1 MSVYVHPQGICDSPT
16 VGDGTRIWAFAHV
29 LAGARIGRD
38 VNICDQVFVENDV
51 TIGDRV
57 TIKCGVQ
64 VWDGVHLG
72 DDVFVGPNVTF
83 TNDPF
88 PRSKAWPEQYTRT
101 QVLAGASLGGGA
113 VILPGVTIGRRAM
126 VGAGAVVTK
135 DVPANAIV
143 VGNPARIVGY
153 VDAADARLPGLPA
166 AAVTASQISGAVETP
181 LYRVTIASD
190 IRGSLA
196 AIEFDQLPFRPQR
209 FFTVYDV
216 PSKDVRGMH
225 AHRSCEQFL
234 VALAGSVTCLV
245 DDGSRRQTYLLDDP
259 GVGLYMPALTWGTQY
274 GYAPGTILVVF
285 ASHPYDPDDYLR
297 DYDEF
302 VRQVQRT

>member
-38 VNICDQVFVENDV
+38 VNICDQVFVENDM

-101 QVLAGASLGGGA
+101 QVLAGASLGGG
-113 VILPGVTIGRRAM
+113 R
-126 VGAGAVVTK
+126 
-135 DVPANAIV
+135 
-143 VGNPARIVGY
+143 
-153 VDAADARLPGLPA
+153 
-166 AAVTASQISGAVETP
+166 
-181 LYRVTIASD
+181 
-190 IRGSLA
+190 
-196 AIEFDQLPFRPQR
+196 
-209 FFTVYDV
+209 
-216 PSKDVRGMH
+216 
-225 AHRSCEQFL
+225 
-234 VALAGSVTCLV
+234 
-245 DDGSRRQTYLLDDP
+245 
-259 GVGLYMPALTWGTQY
+259 
-274 GYAPGTILVVF
+274 
-285 ASHPYDPDDYLR
+285 
-297 DYDEF
+297 
-302 VRQVQRT
+302 

>member
-1 MSVYVHPQGICDSPT
+1 
-16 VGDGTRIWAFAHV
+16 
-29 LAGARIGRD
+29 
-38 VNICDQVFVENDV
+38 VE
-51 TIGDRV
+51 
-57 TIKCGVQ
+57 
-64 VWDGVHLG
+64 
-72 DDVFVGPNVTF
+72 P
-83 TNDPF
+83 
-88 PRSKAWPEQYTRT
+88 
-101 QVLAGASLGGGA
+101 
-113 VILPGVTIGRRAM
+113 
-126 VGAGAVVTK
+126 
-135 DVPANAIV
+135 
-143 VGNPARIVGY
+143 
-153 VDAADARLPGLPA
+153 
-166 AAVTASQISGAVETP
+166 P

-302 VRQVQRT
+302 VRQVNAPRGFLIHQGLLNQRGEDLIASRVPQLSRTALQPLVVGQPWQV